1 MALDLLKDGR
11 GGASTAAT
19 FTATPTGLM
28 ACWSP
33 EEVVGAY
40 REAGYDFICLSDHF
54 EEEYGREI
62 ADTRQFRDDDFTTI
76 LGAELSSAPWNERLC
91 YWVVAAGLPAD
102 FEPPPAG
109 DHAEAISRA
118 RDVGAFVVMLHP
130 GINNLPLAAADGLP
144 GLDAVHAV
152 EVYNHNAAM
161 AAIPD
166 RDNGAYMLEGLLE
179 GGRKVLVSAADD
191 AHWGHPRDRF
201 GGWVEVWCDR
211 LDPGGNG
218 GVPEGRPLLLDAG
231 ARVAGDDPE
240 RRTAARGDERGV
252 RDLADHGRRSV
263 AERSRAPRRRR
274 RADHRSG
281 VRSGAVPR
289 LLLPGDCG

>member
-1 MALDLLKDGR
+1 LE
-11 GGASTAAT
+11 
-19 FTATPTGLM
+19 
-28 ACWSP
+28 P

-40 REAGYDFICLSDHF
+40 RGAGYDFICLSDHF
-54 EEEYGREI
+54 EEEYRWEI

-76 LGAELSSAPWNERLC
+76 LGAELSSASWNERLC

-166 RDNGAYMLEGLLE
+166 RDNGAYMLDGLLE
-179 GGRKVLVSAADD
+179 GGRKVMVSAADD
-191 AHWGHPRDRF
+191 SHWGHPRDRF
-201 GGWVEVWCDR
+201 GGWVEVWC
-211 LDPGGNG
+211 
-218 GVPEGRPLLLDAG
+218 AG
-231 ARVAGDDPE
+231 S
-240 RRTAARGDERGV
+240 T
-252 RDLADHGRRSV
+252 
-263 AERSRAPRRRR
+263 RRRLWS
-274 RADHRSG
+274 A
-281 VRSGAVPR
+281 
-289 LLLPGDCG
+289 